1 MVTVWSRKIRGIS
14 VDFPVEIP
22 VELMSFFLYRR
33 ETIFNKKIAFFRWCK
48 YEVQKSVP
56 EFFRGFSSGFSSGI
70 DEFLLI
76 KRKTFF

>member
-14 VDFPVEIP
+14 VDFPVDFP

-33 ETIFNKKIAFFRWCK
+33 ETILNRKTVIFRWCK

-56 EFFRGFSSGFSSGI
+56 EFFRGISADFPV
-70 DEFLLI
+70 EFPVEL
-76 KRKTFF
+76 F